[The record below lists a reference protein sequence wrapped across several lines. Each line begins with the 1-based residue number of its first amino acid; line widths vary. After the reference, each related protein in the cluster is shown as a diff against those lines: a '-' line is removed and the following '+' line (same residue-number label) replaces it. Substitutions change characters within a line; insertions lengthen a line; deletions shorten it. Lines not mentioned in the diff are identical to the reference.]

1 MQKLPYIVS
10 YPAFIKACNLVPHD
24 KMKRGPDKKIRP
36 TIHASMFH
44 GIIQDYPVPHLP
56 TTE

>member
-1 MQKLPYIVS
+1 MVS